1 MTGKRKLFICLVAV
15 ASLLLLGS
23 LAGVLELSDGVV
35 ESIAS
40 SLAWIT
46 VGFAG
51 GNGLEHL
58 AKGLYNRQAAEP
70 RISQR

>member
-1 MTGKRKLFICLVAV
+1 MTGKRKLFVCLVAV

-40 SLAWIT
+40 ALAWIT
-46 VGFAG
+46 IGFAG
-51 GNGLEHL
+51 GNGLEHIGQGL
-58 AKGLYNRQAAEP
+58 AK
-70 RISQR
+70 RIIPTPK

>member
-1 MTGKRKLFICLVAV
+1 MTGKRKVFICMTAI

-35 ESIAS
+35 DSIAS
-40 SLAWIT
+40 ALAWIT
-46 VGFAG
+46 IGFAG

-58 AKGLYNRQAAEP
+58 GKGLARRSVGLP
-70 RISQR
+70 K